1 MWMMEGG
8 EEEEEEVVDETG
20 RSRRLKSTGTGV
32 CQGDGCGPC
41 ANSRQQPLGLPGV
54 TLAPPQQCSAFLPKD
69 RANETPGH
77 IPAPLGTPASYA
89 TFEDSRSPE
98 VVHNEIDEALVASR
112 ISVTARISKRPFGP
126 VCSYCTLH
134 HIDFS
139 NDMKDTWACP
149 RELSQTAAPT
159 VSFV

>member
-1 MWMMEGG
+1 M
-8 EEEEEEVVDETG
+8 
-20 RSRRLKSTGTGV
+20 
-32 CQGDGCGPC
+32 
-41 ANSRQQPLGLPGV
+41 N
-54 TLAPPQQCSAFLPKD
+54 
-69 RANETPGH
+69 H
-77 IPAPLGTPASYA
+77 LGTPLPHSARRRA
-89 TFEDSRSPE
+89 TRPLKT
-98 VVHNEIDEALVASR
+98 HNNEIDEAPVASR